1 VTEVTTTPGVRG
13 AVTAHRPFLPLYAG
27 ILTSLL
33 GIGASLGAMP
43 LYVSERLGG
52 TTVQVGAA
60 VAAVALA
67 AVVAR
72 PLAGRLA
79 DARGHKPVMVG
90 GILLCAATG
99 ALYALATTFPLL
111 MAVRLLHGVGEAAV
125 YTAGAA
131 WLVAICP
138 AERRGR
144 VVGLFGIFMWTGITA
159 GALVG
164 VALAAAAGYGAVW
177 LFLAAVPLVGL
188 AAVAAAPAPPRPEGP
203 GGGPLLAR
211 SVWLPGAALSLAS
224 FGYAGLAGFAVLHLA
239 ARDVA
244 GGIAAFNAFGVTY
257 IGVRLVVGG
266 WPDRFG
272 AARVALWS
280 AVVEAVGLAVVALAP
295 NLAVA
300 VVGGLVIGAGLSLLF
315 PALALLVINATP
327 EARRGSALGA
337 FTSFWDLGIAV
348 GAPVA
353 GAVAALLGLP
363 AVFWVGAAA
372 AGLSAALAAGR
383 ARAG

>member
-1 VTEVTTTPGVRG
+1 MATTPGLHG
-13 AVTAHRPFLPLYAG
+13 AVTANRPFLPLYAG

-33 GIGASLGAMP
+33 GIGASLGVMP
-43 LYVSERLGG
+43 FLVSEQLGG
-52 TTVQVGAA
+52 STVEVGAA

-79 DARGHKPVMVG
+79 DARGYRPVMMG
-90 GILLCAATG
+90 GIALCAATG
-99 ALYALATTFPLL
+99 ALYALAVTFPLL

-144 VVGLFGIFMWTGITA
+144 VVGLFGIFMWSGITV

-164 VALAAAAGYGAVW
+164 VALSGAGYGWVW
-177 LFLAAVPLVGL
+177 LFLTVVPLVGL
-188 AAVAAAPAPPRPEGP
+188 AAVAAAPAPRRPEGP
-203 GGGPLLAR
+203 RTGALLGR
-211 SVWLPGAALSLAS
+211 PVWLPGAALSLAS
-224 FGYAGLAGFAVLHLA
+224 FGYAGLAGFVVLHLS

-257 IGVRLVVGG
+257 IGVRLFVGG

-272 AARVALWS
+272 AGRVALWS
-280 AVVEAVGLAVVALAP
+280 AVVEAIGLVVVALAP
-295 NLAVA
+295 NLTVA

-337 FTSFWDLGIAV
+337 FTSFWDLGIVV
-348 GAPVA
+348 GGPVA
-353 GAVAALLGLP
+353 GVVAALLGLP
-363 AVFWVGAAA
+363 AVFWVAAAA
-372 AGLSAALAAGR
+372 AGAGAALAAVR

>member
-1 VTEVTTTPGVRG
+1 MATTSGVRG
-13 AVTAHRPFLPLYAG
+13 AVTANRPFLPLYAG

-33 GIGASLGAMP
+33 GIGASLGVMP
-43 LYVSERLGG
+43 FYVSERLGG
-52 TTVQVGAA
+52 STVEVGAA

-79 DARGHKPVMVG
+79 DARGYKPVMLG

-99 ALYALATTFPLL
+99 ALYALAVTFPLL

-144 VVGLFGIFMWTGITA
+144 VVGLFGVFMWTGITL

-164 VALAAAAGYGAVW
+164 VALSTAGYGWVW
-177 LFLAAVPLVGL
+177 LFLAVIPLAGL

-203 GGGPLLAR
+203 RTGALLAR

-224 FGYAGLAGFAVLHLA
+224 FGYAALAGFVVLHLA
-239 ARDVA
+239 GRDVA
-244 GGIAAFNAFGVTY
+244 GGIAAFNAYGVTY
-257 IGVRLVVGG
+257 IGVRLLAGG

-272 AARVALWS
+272 AGRVALWS
-280 AVVEAVGLAVVALAP
+280 AVVEAVGLVTVALAP

-300 VVGGLVIGAGLSLLF
+300 VAGGLIVGAGLSLLF

-348 GAPVA
+348 GGPVA

-363 AVFWVGAAA
+363 AVFWVAAVA
-372 AGLSAALAAGR
+372 AGVGAALAAVR